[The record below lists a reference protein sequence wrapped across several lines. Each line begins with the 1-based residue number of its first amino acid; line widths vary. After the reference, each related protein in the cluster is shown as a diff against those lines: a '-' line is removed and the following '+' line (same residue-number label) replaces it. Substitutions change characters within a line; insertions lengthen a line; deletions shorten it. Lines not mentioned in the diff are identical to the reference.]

1 MKINYANQHILV
13 TGGSSGIGLAC
24 AKRAAFLGANV
35 TILGRRVDVLE
46 QAAAEIQAA
55 RTADT
60 FVQVISADV
69 SQEEIVRA
77 ALCGLIDDRGLPDVV
92 INCAGITHPGEFTEL
107 STEMFHWNMDIN
119 YFGTVYILKTL
130 VPGMIRRGSGN
141 IINISSGA
149 GLFVY
154 YGYTAY
160 GASKSA
166 VNGLSEGLRM
176 ELKPYGIQ
184 VSVVIPGDTNTP
196 QLVYENKF
204 KPEITRAINQIGG
217 LMQPEQ
223 VAAEIFDQAAR
234 GKYLILP
241 GSDIKFLYKLLRIL
255 GRTVFYAYFDS
266 LVSKALKSSPVSK
279 PGPGCQDQAG
289 PNQV

>member
-1 MKINYANQHILV
+1 MKKNYANQHILI

-69 SQEEIVRA
+69 SQEKVVRA

-107 STEMFHWNMDIN
+107 STEIFHWNMDTN

-130 VPGMIRRGSGN
+130 VPGMIQRGSGQ
-141 IINISSGA
+141 IVNISSIA
-149 GLFVY
+149 GIFNI
-154 YGYTAY
+154 YGYSAY
-160 GASKSA
+160 GASKYA
-166 VNGLSEGLRM
+166 INGLSEALRM
-176 ELKPYGIQ
+176 ELKPHGIS
-184 VSVVIPGDTNTP
+184 VSLVIPADTNTP
-196 QLVYENKF
+196 QLTYELQY
-204 KPEITRAINQIGG
+204 KPEITKKISQVAG
-217 LMQPEQ
+217 LLQPEQ
-223 VAAEIFDQAAR
+223 VAREIFDQAAR

-241 GSDIKFLYKLLRIL
+241 GSDTKFLYALLQLL
-255 GRTVFYAYFDS
+255 GRSLFYTYFDG

-279 PGPGCQDQAG
+279 PGPGCQDQTG
-289 PNQV
+289 PDQV

>member
-69 SQEEIVRA
+69 SQEEVVSA

-92 INCAGITHPGEFTEL
+92 INCAGVTQPGEFTEL

-119 YFGTVYILKTL
+119 YFGIVYVLKTL
-130 VPGMIRRGSGN
+130 VPGMILRGSGH
-141 IINISSGA
+141 IINVSSA
-149 GLFVY
+149 VGLFNV

-160 GASKSA
+160 GASKFA
-166 VNGLSEGLRM
+166 VNGFSEALRM
-176 ELKPYGIQ
+176 ELKPRGIR
-184 VSVVIPGDTNTP
+184 VTTVIPPDTDTP
-196 QLVYENKF
+196 QLAYELQY
-204 KPEITRAINQIGG
+204 KPEITKQITKIAG
-217 LMQPEQ
+217 LLQPEL
-223 VAAEIFDQAAR
+223 VAREIFEGASR
-234 GKYLILP
+234 GNYIIYP
-241 GSDIKFLYKLLRIL
+241 GTNSKFLYIALRII
-255 GRTVFYAYFDS
+255 GHRGFYYIFDRM
-266 LVSKALKSSPVSK
+266 VSRALKSSSVSE
-279 PGPGCQDQAG
+279 PSLGCQDQTD
-289 PNQV
+289 PD

>member
-1 MKINYANQHILV
+1 MKINYANRHILI

-69 SQEEIVRA
+69 SQEEVVRA
-77 ALCGLIDDRGLPDVV
+77 ALCGLMDDRGLPDVV
-92 INCAGITHPGEFTEL
+92 INCAGVTQPGEFTEL

-119 YFGTVYILKTL
+119 YFGTVYVLKTL
-130 VPGMIRRGSGN
+130 VPGMIQRGSGQ
-141 IINISSGA
+141 IINVSSA
-149 GLFVY
+149 VGLFNV

-160 GASKSA
+160 GASKFA
-166 VNGLSEGLRM
+166 VNGLSEALRM
-176 ELKPYGIQ
+176 ELKPRGIQ
-184 VSVVIPGDTNTP
+184 VITVIPPDTDTP
-196 QLVYENKF
+196 QLAYEMQY
-204 KPEITRAINQIGG
+204 KPEITKQITAVAG
-217 LMQPEQ
+217 LLKPEQ
-223 VAAEIFDQAAR
+223 VAREIFQGASVGR
-234 GKYLILP
+234 YIIYP
-241 GSDIKFLYKLLRIL
+241 GTTAKFLYLALRLI
-255 GRTVFYAYFDS
+255 GHRGFYTYFDS

-289 PNQV
+289 PD